1 MLQRLLCVAV
11 FLGPVVGLAGCGGSG
26 GRVVWV
32 TGQLL
37 KGGSKYSPPSG
48 QLVTMTFVAI
58 ETENAEGKVVPDTE
72 PYLADYDP
80 TAGTFKVPGKDGSGI
95 PPGKY
100 RIAISS
106 KINREALNSSKASQK
121 PADREKD
128 YLGDKFGPTTSPIV
142 REIKASTDL
151 PIDMD
156 KPTEGAP
163 SGG

>member
-1 MLQRLLCVAV
+1 MLLRILCVAAL
-11 FLGPVVGLAGCGGSG
+11 FGPVVGCGGSG
-26 GRVVWV
+26 GRTVWV
-32 TGQLL
+32 TGHLL
-37 KGGSKYSPPSG
+37 KGGSNYSPPPE
-48 QLVTMTFVAI
+48 QLVAVTFVAI
-58 ETENAEGKVVPDTE
+58 EVENAEGKVVPDTE

-80 TAGTFKVPGKDGSGI
+80 TSGAFKVPGKDGSGI

-100 RIAISS
+100 RVAIVS
-106 KINREALNSSKASQK
+106 KMNREALNSKKASEK

-142 REIKASTDL
+142 REIKASLDL

-163 SGG
+163 AGG